1 MGGGPYTFLRNEP
14 TVFGERLLFIHFV
27 FRSLC
32 RLQGLFAG
40 GFVLE
45 NEPTGGVFL
54 MAYDRKVGGF
64 GPLFQG
70 SEGVFHCAGQGKGV
84 AILL

>member
-1 MGGGPYTFLRNEP
+1 MFLRNEP
-14 TVFGERLLFIHFV
+14 TVSNEKLFYIYLV
-27 FRSLC
+27 VKSLC
-32 RLQGLFAG
+32 RLQSIFAG
-40 GFVLE
+40 GFVFQ

-54 MAYDRKVGGF
+54 MPYERKLGGF

-70 SEGVFHCAGQGKGV
+70 SEGVLHCAGQGRGV